1 MDMED
6 LSDLDS
12 ESDSDSTEGGATSSN
27 SNEASMMPQSDKE
40 SHSDSGR
47 GTPPPT
53 EPEQGM
59 KAEKLSKESNGE
71 SLPPPDT
78 SEGQAK
84 RNGDGQ
90 PEEVAA
96 GEADCSRKPHG
107 LLSALESQQ
116 PKASSD
122 EEQKTNPGNTEVI
135 EIMTYEG

>member
-27 SNEASMMPQSDKE
+27 SNEASTMPQSDNE
-40 SHSDSGR
+40 SQSDSGR

-59 KAEKLSKESNGE
+59 KTKQLSKESSE

-78 SEGQAK
+78 SERHGE
-84 RNGDGQ
+84 RNSGQ

-96 GEADCSRKPHG
+96 GEADGSRKPHG

-116 PKASSD
+116 PKSSSD

-135 EIMTYEG
+135 EIMTCEG